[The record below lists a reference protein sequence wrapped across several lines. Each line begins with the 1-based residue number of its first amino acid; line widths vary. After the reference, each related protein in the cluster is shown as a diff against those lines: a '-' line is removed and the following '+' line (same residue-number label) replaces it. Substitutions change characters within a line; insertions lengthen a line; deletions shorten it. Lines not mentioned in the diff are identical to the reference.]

1 MPQARIKQES
11 LYFQGKIIFLQRYK
25 AGLVHFSH
33 RDTTTLS
40 WAIFLNEGLYCQKE
54 ANVIA
59 RFCLTE
65 RKRFNVGANW
75 DFKFPAK
82 IRKKNQAALKWTH
95 APIFHIDSVSN
106 ICSSFPVQNTHAPI
120 WKKIKWILFSI
131 KLWYL

>member
-1 MPQARIKQES
+1 MDTFDNASSKNQTRKSVLPRKDNISSQVQSR
-11 LYFQGKIIFLQRYK
+11 
-25 AGLVHFSH
+25 FSAL
-33 RDTTTLS
+33 LS
-40 WAIFLNEGLYCQKE
+40 PWYDNSELSHFLNEGLDCQKE

-75 DFKFPAK
+75 NFKFPAK

-106 ICSSFPVQNTHAPI
+106 ICSSFPAQNTHAPI
-120 WKKIKWILFSI
+120 WKKLSEYYFQ
-131 KLWYL
+131 

>member
-1 MPQARIKQES
+1 MDTFDNASSKNQIRKSVLSRKVNISSEVQS
-11 LYFQGKIIFLQRYK
+11 R
-25 AGLVHFSH
+25 FSAL
-33 RDTTTLS
+33 LS
-40 WAIFLNEGLYCQKE
+40 PWYDNSELSHFLNEGLDCQKE

-75 DFKFPAK
+75 NFKFPAK

-106 ICSSFPVQNTHAPI
+106 ICSSFPAQNTHAPI
-120 WKKIKWILFSI
+120 WKKLSEYYFQ
-131 KLWYL
+131 